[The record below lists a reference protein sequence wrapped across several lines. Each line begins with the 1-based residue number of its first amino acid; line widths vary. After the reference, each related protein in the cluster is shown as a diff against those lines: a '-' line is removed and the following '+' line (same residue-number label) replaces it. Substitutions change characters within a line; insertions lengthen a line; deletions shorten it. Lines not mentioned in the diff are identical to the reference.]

1 MEDRTMANEAKKV
14 AAPSAQGF
22 AVSVGM
28 LKLFQNDMRV
38 FPREEH
44 PNGYIT
50 FDRRMLI
57 SILRSKDVEKQM
69 ELAKQIEIMR
79 NEGAELVIMK
89 RSV

>member
-1 MEDRTMANEAKKV
+1 MGNETPVAVAKIKKEFV
-14 AAPSAQGF
+14 VP
-22 AVSVGM
+22 VGL

-38 FPREEH
+38 FPVDPH

-57 SILRSKDVEKQM
+57 SILRSKDVEKQQ

-79 NEGAELVIMK
+79 DAGVELVVMK

>member
-1 MEDRTMANEAKKV
+1 MAIEKSIAAKKE
-14 AAPSAQGF
+14 F
-22 AVSVGM
+22 AMPVGM
-28 LKLFQNDMRV
+28 LKLYQNEMRY

-69 ELAKQIEIMR
+69 ELAKQIELLR

>member
-1 MEDRTMANEAKKV
+1 MVNETKA
-14 AAPSAQGF
+14 ADAPSCQQF
-22 AVSVGM
+22 ALPVGL

-38 FPREEH
+38 FPIDPH

-57 SILRSKDVEKQM
+57 SILRSKDVDKQI

-79 NEGAELVIMK
+79 DAGTELVIMK

>member
-1 MEDRTMANEAKKV
+1 MVNETKAA
-14 AAPSAQGF
+14 AAPSGPEF
-22 AVSVGM
+22 AVPVGM
-28 LKLFQNDMRV
+28 LKLFQNDMRI

-44 PNGYIT
+44 PKGYIT

-57 SILRSKDVEKQM
+57 SILRSKDVEKQL

-79 NEGAELVIMK
+79 NDGAELVIMK

>member
-1 MEDRTMANEAKKV
+1 MGNETPVAVAMIKKE
-14 AAPSAQGF
+14 F
-22 AVSVGM
+22 AVPVGL

-38 FPREEH
+38 FPVDPH

-57 SILRSKDVEKQM
+57 SILRSKDAEKQL

-79 NEGAELVIMK
+79 DAGVELVVMK

>member
-1 MEDRTMANEAKKV
+1 MGNETPV
-14 AAPSAQGF
+14 AAAMIKKEF
-22 AVSVGM
+22 AVPVGL

-38 FPREEH
+38 FPVDPH

-57 SILRSKDVEKQM
+57 SILRSKDAEKQL

-79 NEGAELVIMK
+79 DAGVELVVMK